1 MCSDTFAHTPSRR
14 WSDLVATKSGGSMRA
29 RLGFIPVGIVLALAL
44 MSAGAVAT
52 SSAAS
57 SPEFFAPRALDVE
70 CAISVETICISERPG
85 YAQKATLSANGEVV
99 LCTAHPSARGGSC
112 EGNAGEHTPTL
123 DYGRQIRRGSF
134 RCVVLRT
141 GVRCTVARTGKGFL
155 ISRSKVVPVGGASI
169 VLASLSLREFLS
181 PDRKVWCVVEDG
193 VCGTN
198 PEPPTRAAE
207 IQSNGTVSLCFVP
220 EVVYP
225 PGGHV
230 PLGCLQNFNQ
240 SAAILPYGQS
250 DLYGD
255 IRCTST
261 PNGITCV
268 KVSGAGQGK
277 GFRINANEAVEVGS

>member
-1 MCSDTFAHTPSRR
+1 
-14 WSDLVATKSGGSMRA
+14 MRA
-29 RLGFIPVGIVLALAL
+29 RLGFIPVGIILVLAL
-44 MSAGAVAT
+44 MSAGAVET
-52 SSAAS
+52 SSAAAA
-57 SPEFFAPRALDVE
+57 PEFFAPRVLDVE
-70 CAISVETICISERPG
+70 CAIYSPSETICISERPG

-123 DYGRQIRRGSF
+123 GYGRQIRRGRF
-134 RCVVLRT
+134 RCQVLHT
-141 GVRCTVARTGKGFL
+141 GVKCTVVSTGKGF
-155 ISRSKVVPVGGASI
+155 IMSRNKVVPVGGASI
-169 VLASLSLREFLS
+169 ILASLTLREFLS

-193 VCGTN
+193 GCGTN
-198 PEPPTRAAE
+198 PNPPTRAAE
-207 IQSNGTVSLCFVP
+207 IHSNGTVSLCFVP

-230 PLGCLQNFNQ
+230 PLGCFENFNQ

-255 IRCTST
+255 IRCTSA
-261 PNGITCV
+261 PSGITCV

-277 GFRINANEAVEVGS
+277 GFRINANEAVEVG